1 MSEVNAVGRP
11 DVAGV
16 LAQMRA
22 IRAEINSEVSAQMKA
37 PDVSAAGI
45 APQRLREPGGDF
57 GQVLGNA
64 LASVNALQQDSSAK
78 AAAFARG
85 ESNNLV
91 EVMVASQKSS
101 VAFQAALQVR
111 NRMVSAYQ
119 DIMNM
124 PI

>member
-1 MSEVNAVGRP
+1 MSEVGSVGRP

-22 IRAEINSEVSAQMKA
+22 IRAEINSEVSAEMRA
-37 PDVSAAGI
+37 PDIVSAGARLQAG
-45 APQRLREPGGDF
+45 REPAGDF
-57 GQVLGNA
+57 GNVLGNA

>member
-1 MSEVNAVGRP
+1 MSDIGSVGRA

-22 IRAEINSEVSAQMKA
+22 IRAEMNAQVNADMRVA
-37 PDVSAAGI
+37 DVASGAGQ
-45 APQRLREPGGDF
+45 PQALREPGASF
-57 GQVLGNA
+57 GNVLGDA
-64 LASVNALQQDSSAK
+64 LSSVNALQQDSSAK